1 MQPEII
7 DYVIVSEYRA
17 EVAQKRIKA
26 LMHLGLQP
34 YGSPSVYIDGAS
46 LIYVYVQAMV
56 KYKQPQKEPLT

>member
-26 LMHLGLQP
+26 LMHIGLQP
-34 YGSPSVYIDGAS
+34 YGSPSVYISAFIRIRTSNGK
-46 LIYVYVQAMV
+46 I
-56 KYKQPQKEPLT
+56 

>member
-26 LMHLGLQP
+26 LMYIGLQP
-34 YGSPSVYIDGAS
+34 YGSPSVYVDGAN
-46 LIYVYVQAMV
+46 LIYVQAMV